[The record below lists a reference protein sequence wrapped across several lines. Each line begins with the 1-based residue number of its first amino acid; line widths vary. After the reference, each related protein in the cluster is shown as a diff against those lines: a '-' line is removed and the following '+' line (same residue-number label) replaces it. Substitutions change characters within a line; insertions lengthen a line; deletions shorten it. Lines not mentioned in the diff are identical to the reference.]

1 LTLETMK
8 LADGMPV
15 PPLIVHCPLV
25 MAFGVEDRVHVL
37 SANENPCPLTV
48 TVTPVLPLPGAK
60 VIVGPVTMKEPS
72 TKSEVTAVMVLV
84 TVTVTELPP
93 PTETLTLY
101 APGP

>member
-1 LTLETMK
+1 METMK
-8 LADGMPV
+8 LAEGVPV

-25 MAFGVEDRVHVL
+25 IKLPVAERVHVL
-37 SANENPCPLTV
+37 SLKENPAPLTV
-48 TVTPVLPLPGAK
+48 TVTPVRPLPGTK

-72 TKSEVTAVMVLV
+72 TKLEVVAVMVLV

-93 PTETLTLY
+93 ETLTLTLY